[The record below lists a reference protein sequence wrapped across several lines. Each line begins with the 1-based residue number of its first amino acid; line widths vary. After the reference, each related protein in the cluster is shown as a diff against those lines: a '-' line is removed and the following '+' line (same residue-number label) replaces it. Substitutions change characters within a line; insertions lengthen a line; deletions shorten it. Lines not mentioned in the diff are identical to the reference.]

1 MRKYDFISALAKETA
16 AEVVKNREE
25 WINTDAG
32 LIVRYAVCCKEKGQ
46 RKHYPEQIKIA
57 ERDINYKDGFLFD
70 AMTETIKIFCY
81 SDLNL
86 LNLIIARGKE
96 LGFSEL

>member
-1 MRKYDFISALAKETA
+1 MRFAVKRKGKESIT
-16 AEVVKNREE
+16 
-25 WINTDAG
+25 
-32 LIVRYAVCCKEKGQ
+32 Q
-46 RKHYPEQIKIA
+46 SKIA